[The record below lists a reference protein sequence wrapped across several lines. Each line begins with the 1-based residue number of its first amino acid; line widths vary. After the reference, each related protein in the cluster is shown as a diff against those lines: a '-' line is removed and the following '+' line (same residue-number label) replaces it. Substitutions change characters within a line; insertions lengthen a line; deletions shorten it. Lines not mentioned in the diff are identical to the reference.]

1 MNIVMDIKK
10 SLKISIGTVTG
21 NLEMLRFLPDH
32 LKTKQVCKHAVKKIL
47 FLIRYVPDQYK
58 TQEMVEH

>member
-10 SLKISIGTVTG
+10 SLKISIGTVTR
-21 NLEMLRFLPDH
+21 NLEMLTFLPDH

-47 FLIRYVPDQYK
+47 FLIKYVPDQYK

>member
-10 SLKISIGTVTG
+10 SLKISIGTVTR